1 MTVEPRQLAADRT
14 AAVAT
19 PRAVGSG
26 DDDGTLPVEPT
37 PQVTVTAAAAET
49 PGVTAEP
56 GSPAGGRRGSDG
68 RWIAARH
75 RWTDA
80 RRAAARGVRW
90 AGARWRRSLQLRVAI
105 TTVVLSG
112 LVVLVA
118 GILSVSAITA
128 GVLDAK
134 RKAARAEVTAGVGV
148 LQRQLAAAP
157 AGKDGV
163 TRASNAVQQSVVN
176 RGTAAGLFS
185 IVVID
190 GNSPPYVLGSAAVSD
205 VPQELRREVAQGR
218 FAEMYAPV
226 HSEGGD
232 RTKGL
237 VIGSPVTRQPD
248 SVQLYYLFPLQTEQ
262 RTVGLVRNTVL
273 LTGILLVA
281 LLAAV
286 ALLVTRQVVRP
297 VRSAAEVAERFASGR
312 LQERMPVR
320 GEDDLAALAA
330 AFNDMADSLQ
340 GQITKLEEMSR
351 LQRRFTSDVSHELRT
366 PLTTIRMAT
375 DLLHAERGEFE
386 PHVARSAE
394 LLQAEL
400 DRFET
405 LLADLLEISR
415 HDAHVA
421 VLEPDP
427 IDLRGL
433 IRSSVDAVAA
443 LAARAGVEMRTSL
456 PEEPVVAEVDS
467 RRVERILRNLLA
479 NAVDHA
485 EGKPVEVQLRGDGRA
500 VAVTVRD
507 HGVGLRPG
515 EAALVFD
522 RFWRADPSR
531 DRRTGGT
538 GLGLSISLE
547 DARLHGGWLHAWGR
561 PGQGAQFR
569 LTLPVRSGDTV
580 VSSPLPIEPPDI
592 TRPGTLI
599 RRVTPARPS

>member
-1 MTVEPRQLAADRT
+1 MTFG
-14 AAVAT
+14 
-19 PRAVGSG
+19 RASAHSAR
-26 DDDGTLPVEPT
+26 
-37 PQVTVTAAAAET
+37 AAAAPTEPAEDLPAADDWDDDLGVPLESALPT
-49 PGVTAEP
+49 ERSLPLGGPAVDADPPPPSPGPTAP
-56 GSPAGGRRGSDG
+56 RLRRWSDDT
-68 RWIAARH
+68 RH
-75 RWTDA
+75 
-80 RRAAARGVRW
+80 AAAKRARW
-90 AGARWRRSLQLRVAI
+90 AAERWRRSLQLRVAA
-105 TTVVLSG
+105 TTVLLSG
-112 LVVLVA
+112 LVVLIV
-118 GILSVSAITA
+118 GILSVGAMTA
-128 GVLDAK
+128 GVLDGK
-134 RKAARAEVTAGVGV
+134 RNAARTEASNGVRIA
-148 LQRQLAAAP
+148 QRQLAAAP
-157 AGKDGV
+157 DDSLSIN
-163 TRASNAVQQSVVN
+163 RASDAVRRSVAN

-185 IVVID
+185 IVVIAAD
-190 GNSPPYVLGSAAVSD
+190 SKPYVSGPAVVGD
-205 VPQELRREVAQGR
+205 VPVELRREVEQGR
-218 FAEMYAPV
+218 FADMYAPV
-226 HSEGGD
+226 RGSNGAY
-232 RTKGL
+232 TKGL
-237 VIGSPVTRQPD
+237 VIGSPVIRQPG
-248 SVQLYYLFPLQTEQ
+248 SVELYYLFPLQAEQ
-262 RTVGLVRNTVL
+262 RTITLVRNTLL

-297 VRSAAEVAERFASGR
+297 VRYAAEVAERFASGR
-312 LQERMPVR
+312 LQERMVVR

-375 DLLHAERGEFE
+375 DLLHASREGFE

-400 DRFET
+400 DRFEA

-415 HDAHVA
+415 YDAHVA

-433 IRSSVDAVAA
+433 VRSSVDAVSAVA
-443 LAARAGVEMRTSL
+443 ERAGVTIRVDL
-456 PEEPVVAEVDS
+456 PDGPVIADVDG
-467 RRVERILRNLLA
+467 RRVVRILRNLLF
-479 NAVDHA
+479 NAVEHG
-485 EGKPVEVQLRGDGRA
+485 ERSPIEVQLRGDGRT

-561 PGQGAQFR
+561 PGHGAQFR
-569 LTLPVRSGDTV
+569 LTLPVRSGDRV

-592 TRPGTLI
+592 TRPGGAD
-599 RRVTPARPS
+599 RRTILGRSS